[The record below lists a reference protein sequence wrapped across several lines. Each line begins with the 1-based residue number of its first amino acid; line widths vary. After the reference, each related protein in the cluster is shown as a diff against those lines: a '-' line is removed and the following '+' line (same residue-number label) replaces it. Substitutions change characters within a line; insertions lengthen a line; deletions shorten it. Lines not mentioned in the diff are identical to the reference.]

1 MAERIEVKLRRQ
13 QLCDVI
19 DALYLAEAAARE
31 DMEILNSMDLKD
43 TQTVQELAE
52 AQTRYH
58 KLAYWLQCVLEEA
71 GDEI

>member
-1 MAERIEVKLRRQ
+1 MGCCDGREDHSQVSAETATRQ
-13 QLCDVI
+13 I
-19 DALYLAEAAARE
+19 DALYLSEAAARE

-58 KLAYWLQCVLEEA
+58 KMAL
-71 GDEI
+71 